1 MAPYSSKLL
10 DLARDFRHGGAM
22 EAPTSVGKSSCDGR
36 PPFTTFY
43 LRLSEGRVSDA
54 SFQTF
59 GCGVAIAACEALAA
73 LAIGRKWEECA
84 AIDAR
89 EVIEFLEG
97 VPEDKQF
104 CVDLAL
110 AACQAALRQ
119 CQECAQTTHS

>member
-1 MAPYSSKLL
+1 MGRPYTSKLL

-73 LAIGRKWEECA
+73 LANAVKDIFQLKTVKRGKFGR
-84 AIDAR
+84 
-89 EVIEFLEG
+89 
-97 VPEDKQF
+97 Q
-104 CVDLAL
+104 LAS
-110 AACQAALRQ
+110 R
-119 CQECAQTTHS
+119 